1 MKNIARPNNLDLM
14 ALRHVSAPCRTFRFV
29 GSRSFSA
36 MGYAIYV
43 VLVPLLSGRVPK
55 KKYRFILILNVIIV
69 VLVCVY
75 LLSAHDCVT

>member
-55 KKYRFILILNVIIV
+55 KKISFYFNIKRNYRSTRVYTCYRRTIV
-69 VLVCVY
+69 
-75 LLSAHDCVT
+75 